1 MREKISNQII
11 NDSIDLKSNIA
22 RQKELSRTL
31 DCVKIPYNQFM
42 IDGNLYVGNQM
53 FENIAKLS
61 IKTFDSLCDNH
72 INKMTLK
79 NIENTIIKINTE
91 YEKINQYLEI
101 FNIEILQNY
110 LELKVQQCRMQE
122 RILFNKKQLKEIEQT
137 EKEIL
142 KEQLQEEKRIQKEQD
157 KLEKEL
163 VNLQYKFNKQLE
175 NDKIYDKELKQSIED
190 IEERIKEN
198 EYALTHKRAGYV
210 YVVSNDDMKDGQY
223 KIGITRRSVEER
235 MKELGSG
242 ASHSFGMN
250 VHGYT
255 YCDDCFEVES
265 ALHRYFSKQR
275 VNQLNPR
282 KEWFRTTLP
291 DIQKAFKELFDIN
304 IVLED
309 TSNEDYIYSQQK
321 KE

>member
-1 MREKISNQII
+1 MREEISNQII
-11 NDSIDLKSNIA
+11 NDSLDLKINMGQ
-22 RQKELSRTL
+22 QKTMARTL
-31 DCVKIPYNQFM
+31 SCLDIPYNQLA
-42 IDGNLYVGNQM
+42 IGGNLNEGNQM
-53 FENIAKLS
+53 FENVAKLAIS
-61 IKTFDSLCDNH
+61 AFDATCSNL
-72 INKMTLK
+72 INKMTLS
-79 NIENTIIKINTE
+79 NIESTIIKINTE
-91 YEKINQYLEI
+91 YEKVNKNLMVFEMQLLDDYLD
-101 FNIEILQNY
+101 
-110 LELKVQQCRMQE
+110 LKIKQCRLQE
-122 RILFNKKQLKEIEQT
+122 KILFKKKQLKEIEQT
-137 EKEIL
+137 EKEII
-142 KEQLQEEKRIQKEQD
+142 KEQLQEE
-157 KLEKEL
+157 L
-163 VNLQYKFNKQLE
+163 VSLQYKFNKQLE
-175 NDKIYDKELKQSIED
+175 QDEIYDTELKQHIDD
-190 IEERIKEN
+190 IEEQIKEN
-198 EYALTHKRAGYV
+198 EYALTHNRAGYV

-291 DIQKAFKELFDIN
+291 EIQNAFKELFDIN
-304 IVLED
+304 IVLEE
-309 TSNEDYIYSQQK
+309 TSNEDYLYSQQK